1 MELAAILGDTLKKT
15 PASNERFPRDLQYVK
30 FSAYGFLKN
39 LRFFEP
45 FLILF
50 FLEKGISFLEIGTL
64 YAIREIAVNVL
75 EIPTGAVADA
85 LGRRRTMIASFV
97 SYLISFTI
105 FWQASSIFA
114 FIGAIILFSF
124 GEAFRTGTH
133 KAMIFTYLKI
143 TGNERFKTDYY
154 GHTRGWSQT
163 GSAVSSIIAAAIVFI
178 SGNYTAIF
186 LFSTIPYILDLA
198 LMISY
203 PKELDGARTAF
214 SLKNFTDAF
223 TAIWRS
229 LVLAVRKPGAFRVV
243 VSAGTYGGFFK
254 GTKDFLQPLIV
265 ALALAIPLASD
276 MPSERREAILVGLV
290 YMVIYLMTAH
300 SSRNAGRLAKAFKS
314 SERAMNWALVLGLT
328 VGVAIGITRL
338 LDWTIV
344 PVILFM
350 VIYLVQNMRKPIGAS
365 VVSDRVPDDILAT
378 VLSVESQTQSLFAA
392 IVALIIGAVADA
404 ASGNVGVGI
413 LVVSVAGLA
422 FLPAL
427 WLRPRK

>member
-1 MELAAILGDTLKKT
+1 MKKKVGN
-15 PASNERFPRDLQYVK
+15 SEQFPRDLQYFK

-97 SYLISFTI
+97 SYLISFAF
-105 FWQASSIFA
+105 FWQSSSMLV
-114 FIGAIILFSF
+114 FIGAMMLFSF
-124 GEAFRTGTH
+124 GDAFRTGTH

-143 TGNERFKTDYY
+143 TGNEQFKTDYY

-163 GSAVSSIIAAAIVFI
+163 GSAVSSVIAAGIVFI

-186 LFSTIPYILDLA
+186 LFSTIPYFLDLL

-203 PKELDGARTAF
+203 PKELDGTRSSF
-214 SLKNFTDAF
+214 SFKNLVDAF
-223 TAIWRS
+223 LAIWES
-229 LVLAVRKPGAFRVV
+229 LVLTVRKPGALKVV
-243 VSAGTYGGFFK
+243 ISAGAYGGFFK

-265 ALALAIPLASD
+265 ALALVVPLASE
-276 MPSERREAILVGLV
+276 MASQRREAILVGLV
-290 YMVIYLMTAH
+290 YMVIYLMTAY
-300 SSRNAGRLAKAFKS
+300 SSRRAGRLAKTFRS
-314 SERAMNWALVLGLT
+314 PERAMNWMLLLGLS
-328 VGVAIGITRL
+328 VGIFIGFTRL

-350 VIYLVQNMRKPIGAS
+350 VIYLVQNMRRPIGVS

-378 VLSVESQTQSLFAA
+378 VLSVESQVQSLIAA
-392 IVALIIGAVADA
+392 IVVLVIGAAADTA
-404 ASGNVGVGI
+404 AGNVGVGI
-413 LVVSVAGLA
+413 LVASAVGLA
-422 FLPAL
+422 ALPVL
-427 WLRPRK
+427 WIRPQK